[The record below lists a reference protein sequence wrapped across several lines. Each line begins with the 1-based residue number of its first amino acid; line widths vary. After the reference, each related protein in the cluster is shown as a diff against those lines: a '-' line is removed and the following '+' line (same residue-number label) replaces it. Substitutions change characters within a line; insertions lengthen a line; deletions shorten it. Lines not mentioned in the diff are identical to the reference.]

1 MFVED
6 VTIDG
11 FKSYAQRVTV
21 PGFDRHF
28 NAITGLNG
36 TGKSNILDSICF
48 VLGITNL
55 SQVRASTLQDLVYK
69 QGQAGITKATVSI
82 TFNNEDKS
90 TSPIGYE
97 HCDKL
102 TVTRQ
107 VVIGGRNKY
116 MINGHTAQP
125 NRVQNLFHSVQLNV
139 NNPHF
144 LIMQGRIT
152 KVLNMKA
159 PEILSM
165 LEEAAGTRM
174 YENKKEAALKTL
186 MKKQVKMDEID
197 KVLQEEILPALQKLR
212 KERGQYMQW
221 ASSGS
226 QLEQLRRFCIA
237 YEYSNS
243 LVQMQETSTNKE
255 EMVSLQASLDE
266 QKEELQERSRELK
279 AELQQMLKERDN
291 YVSKEIKSLQTK
303 QDNISK
309 DLVRQTS
316 AWTNKKEGLATEM
329 EQKENLVK
337 SLEECDSDKLQQ
349 KFEALKIESDK
360 AKSAYASAQEDTK
373 AAQCEL
379 ESYKAGDSRDSSNKS
394 LNERLAEAQTELASC
409 KGEVKASDLKLKH
422 LKKEVTE
429 AQKVAKKK
437 EAENSKLMKELNKAE
452 NSVTDA
458 ETKLGEIDFD
468 GKKEAKLATTLQKEE
483 KEAQIWQDKVQ
494 RLNAQLS
501 ALDFQFK
508 NPEKDFDRSRVKGV
522 VAKLLRVKDP
532 SANSALEVIAGGKLY
547 QVVVDTA
554 DCAKALLQKGQL
566 RNRVTIIPL
575 DKISSRTLSQDKIKA
590 AKEHVGNDAKPA
602 LSLVGYEG
610 ELANAMKYVFGNA
623 FVCNDAETAKTVTY
637 NKMIGAHCATL
648 DGDFYDPAGTLSGG
662 SSKSTPSTLSRLHSL
677 LEAEKKFQ
685 THQRNVTELKKEL
698 KALEAASKQYT
709 KCKGELDL
717 KIHSLSLLK
726 KKIES
731 SECTQLR
738 NQVETLGESLSQAQI
753 AHDTALEK
761 RTKLEEST
769 KQLEKEV
776 SLFGKE
782 QKQLIKLTE
791 QKVKK
796 CTANEKKEKETLEK
810 ANKNLQVVT
819 VEMESAS
826 ADRKS
831 ISEQISQAEANI
843 VELTEEV
850 ETAENEV
857 ALKTSAYEE
866 LQSMLDEK
874 QKELSK
880 CDKETAHITNEMDNI
895 QAQVSNLG
903 VEKKKLDHKL
913 STLEKDCQDASDTV
927 TSLLKKH
934 PWIKSEK
941 QYFGMAGTDY
951 DWENQDPEEA
961 LEQLAKAEQAHNAMA
976 KKINKKVMNM
986 FDKAESEYNQLTE
999 KKRIVM
1005 NDKESIEKV
1014 ITELDEKKRETLEK
1028 TWIKVNKD
1036 FGSIFS
1042 TLLPGTSARLEPPEG
1057 QTFMEGLEVK
1067 VAFGDVWKESLSELS
1082 GGQRSLLAL
1091 SLILALLLFKP
1102 APIYIL
1108 DEVDAALDL
1117 SHTQNIGRM
1126 IKAHFPHSQFIV
1138 VSLKEGMFNNAN
1150 VLYRT
1155 KFVDGVS
1162 CVSRSSSSKSDTK
1175 QLKKKKA
1182 TQALGNKENQQILNV

>member
-90 TSPIGYE
+90 NSPVGYE
-97 HCDKL
+97 HCDKI

-116 MINGHTAQP
+116 MINGHTAQA

-174 YENKKEAALKTL
+174 YENKKEAALRTL
-186 MKKQVKMDEID
+186 TKKQIKMDEID

-237 YEYSNS
+237 YEYNQS
-243 LVQMQETSTNKE
+243 LLQMQESSTNKE
-255 EMVSLQASLDE
+255 ELASLQDSLDL
-266 QKEELQERSRELK
+266 QKETLQERSRELK
-279 AELQQMLKERDN
+279 EELQQMLKERDTFVSREVKN
-291 YVSKEIKSLQTK
+291 LKDKQDGVSKE
-303 QDNISK
+303 
-309 DLVRQTS
+309 LVRQTS
-316 AWTNKKEGLATEM
+316 AWTNKKEALASER
-329 EQKENLVK
+329 EQKKVLEK
-337 SLEECDSDKLQQ
+337 SLEDADSDKLKE
-349 KFEALKIESDK
+349 KFDALTLEASK
-360 AKSAYASAQEDTK
+360 AKSGYVDAQEATN
-373 AAQCEL
+373 AAKCEL

-394 LNERLAEAQTELASC
+394 LKERLAEAQTGLASC
-409 KGEVKASDLKLKH
+409 KGEVKASGLQIKH
-422 LKKEVTE
+422 LKKELSE

-437 EAENSKLMKELNKAE
+437 DAENAKLNKDLEKAEKAVAEAEG
-452 NSVTDA
+452 
-458 ETKLGEIDFD
+458 KLGSIDFD
-468 GKKEAKLATTLQKEE
+468 EKKRSKLADNLQKEE
-483 KEAQIWQDKVQ
+483 KDAQAWQERVQ
-494 RLNAQLS
+494 KLRAQLS

-508 NPEKDFDRSRVKGV
+508 NPEKGFDRNRVKGV
-522 VAKLLRVKDP
+522 VAKLLHVKDP

-575 DKISSRTLSQDKIKA
+575 DKISSRSLSQDKIKA
-590 AKEHVGNDAKPA
+590 ARDHVQDKAKPA
-602 LSLVGYEG
+602 LSLVGYET
-610 ELANAMKYVFGNA
+610 ELASAMKYVFGNA
-623 FVCNDAETAKTVTY
+623 FVCKDAETAKTVTY
-637 NKMIGAHCATL
+637 NKLIGAHSATL

-662 SSKSTPSTLSRLHSL
+662 SSKSSPSTLSRLHSL
-677 LEAEKKFQ
+677 AEAEKKLEM
-685 THQRNVTELKKEL
+685 HQNHVVELRNQL
-698 KALEAASKQYT
+698 KALDVASKQYT

-717 KIHSLSLLK
+717 KLHSLNLLK
-726 KKIES
+726 KKIEG
-731 SECTQLR
+731 SECTQVM
-738 NQVETLGESLSQAQI
+738 NQVTSLEESLNEAQTT
-753 AHDTALEK
+753 HDSALE
-761 RTKLEEST
+761 RQTKLEDST

-782 QKQLIKLTE
+782 QKQLIKMTE
-791 QKVKK
+791 QKVKT
-796 CTANEKKEKETLEK
+796 CVANEKKEKGKVEK
-810 ANKNLQVVT
+810 ANKDLQVAT
-819 VEMESAS
+819 VELESS
-826 ADRKS
+826 AADQSRLK
-831 ISEQISQAEANI
+831 EQISQTESSI
-843 VELTEEV
+843 VELEQEV
-850 ETAENEV
+850 ESAENEV
-857 ALKTSAYEE
+857 ALKKSAYED
-866 LQSMLDEK
+866 LQSLLDEK
-874 QKELSK
+874 QRELAR

-895 QAQVSNLG
+895 QAEISNIG
-903 VEKKKLDHKL
+903 VEKKKMEHKL
-913 STLEKDCQDASDTV
+913 SKLEKNCQDASENV
-927 TSLLKKH
+927 TGLLKKH

-941 QYFGMAGTDY
+941 QFFGMPGTDY

-961 LEQLAKAEQAHNAMA
+961 LEQLAKAEAAHNAMA

-1057 QTFMEGLEVK
+1057 QSFMDGLEVR

-1150 VLYRT
+1150 VLFRT

-1162 CVSRSSSSKSDTK
+1162 CVSRTSSKPEQR

-1182 TQALGNKENQQILNV
+1182 ARVFEDKENQNLLNV